1 MANPL
6 IVPVVVMAEATTD
19 TGGVSP
25 WVVGGSIL
33 LLLILLMVALVAF
46 GGGRDHS

>member
-6 IVPVVVMAEATTD
+6 FVMAEATTD
-19 TGGVSP
+19 AGGVNP
-25 WVVGGSIL
+25 WVVGAGIL

-46 GGGRDHS
+46 GGGRDHT

>member
-6 IVPVVVMAEATTD
+6 FVMAEATTD
-19 TGGVSP
+19 TGGVNP

-46 GGGRDHS
+46 GGGRDHT